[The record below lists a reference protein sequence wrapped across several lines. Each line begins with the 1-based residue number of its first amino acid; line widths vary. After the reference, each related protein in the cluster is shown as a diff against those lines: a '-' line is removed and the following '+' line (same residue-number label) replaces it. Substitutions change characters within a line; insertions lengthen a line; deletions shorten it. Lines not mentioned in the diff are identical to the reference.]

1 MGNHLL
7 NCFQPK
13 IEEFEILKS
22 SKNEELK
29 NSLND
34 FILSLKPVNKA
45 SNHKILKL
53 KFEKTL
59 MIDNKTIYNMSS
71 FPCGNFILITDEG
84 IIYIYDNKFNLLKKH
99 ETNKYKELCI
109 KDNTNFITYGE
120 SKINL
125 WEFIQKR
132 NILNSIYL
140 IDTKLSIGKVS
151 IIDNGDIIG
160 ITESNLSYRGP
171 FHCFI
176 YEKTKNN
183 IYQKKSFI
191 KYKSYILSFLISK
204 KNSELIILYYNEVN
218 YEHYTIDIYDY
229 RKLKL
234 KKKIEEKIYN
244 LNSYINNFLFNINQN
259 IFAFIHTNK
268 RPTRATF
275 ARDIIILYD
284 INNGNK
290 IIFLTNIFLRGK
302 LEYFSSINAFIN
314 FHCVFG
320 LQVNFIYI
328 LSKERKCNT
337 LHRLDIDD
345 KLGFS
350 NYFKLN
356 ENELCIYSEEYSVIK
371 IFELIE

>member
-1 MGNHLL
+1 M
-7 NCFQPK
+7 K
-13 IEEFEILKS
+13 
-22 SKNEELK
+22 
-29 NSLND
+29 
-34 FILSLKPVNKA
+34 
-45 SNHKILKL
+45 
-53 KFEKTL
+53 
-59 MIDNKTIYNMSS
+59 M
-71 FPCGNFILITDEG
+71 
-84 IIYIYDNKFNLLKKH
+84 
-99 ETNKYKELCI
+99 
-109 KDNTNFITYGE
+109 
-120 SKINL
+120 
-125 WEFIQKR
+125 
-132 NILNSIYL
+132 
-140 IDTKLSIGKVS
+140 
-151 IIDNGDIIG
+151 
-160 ITESNLSYRGP
+160 
-171 FHCFI
+171 
-176 YEKTKNN
+176 
-183 IYQKKSFI
+183 
-191 KYKSYILSFLISK
+191 
-204 KNSELIILYYNEVN
+204 
-218 YEHYTIDIYDY
+218 
-229 RKLKL
+229 

-302 LEYFSSINAFIN
+302 LEYFASINAFIN

-371 IFELIE
+371 IFELID